1 MAENLGLHS
10 IAFSDAEVFVFIA
23 GYAAATV
30 YGKAFE
36 GQGCIAAVRLPT
48 IDDKFLFG
56 KAHLH
61 GARGDKGK
69 KFLGKKVPSRLWAS
83 NPKCIQFRAR
93 SLVENGTI
101 SIA

>member
-36 GQGCIAAVRLPT
+36 RQGCIAAVRLPT

-69 KFLGKKVPSRLWAS
+69 SPREKSPIAAVVE
-83 NPKCIQFRAR
+83 R
-93 SLVENGTI
+93 S
-101 SIA
+101 